1 MKRDMKQWM
10 KDVVDAPVKR
20 AVPVLS
26 FPAIQLMGITVREL
40 ISSSDAQA
48 KGMKMVADRVP
59 TGASV
64 SMMDLSVE
72 AECFGSQIRFSDDE
86 VPTVVGSVV
95 SSLEE
100 VEALSVPAVGAG
112 RTGIYI
118 EAIQKAVDLIQDRPV
133 FAGVI
138 GPFSL
143 AGRLMDVTEAMI
155 YCYEEPEMVAA
166 LLDKVT
172 DFLIAYCKAYK
183 EVGANGV
190 VMAEP
195 LAGLLSPALAE
206 EFSAP
211 YVKRVVDAVQDD
223 NFSVVYHNCGNAAIQ
238 MIDSILGTG
247 AAMYHFGNAISMKEM
262 LQHIP
267 AGTIA
272 MGNVDPA
279 GQLRNGTPESV
290 RAETLRIMGECC
302 DHPNFVISSGC
313 DIPPMSPW
321 ENIDAFFQA
330 VDEFYQK
337 K

>member
-64 SMMDLSVE
+64 SLMDLSVE

-330 VDEFYQK
+330 VEEFYQK

>member
-20 AVPVLS
+20 AGPGLS

-48 KGMKMVADRVP
+48 KGMKLVADRVP

-64 SMMDLSVE
+64 SLMDLSVE

>member
-48 KGMKMVADRVP
+48 KGMKLVADRVP

-64 SMMDLSVE
+64 SLMDLSVE

>member
-48 KGMKMVADRVP
+48 KGMKMVADRVSA
-59 TGASV
+59 GASV
-64 SMMDLSVE
+64 SLMDLSVE

>member
-64 SMMDLSVE
+64 SLMDLSVE
-72 AECFGSQIRFSDDE
+72 AECFGSQIRVSDAA

>member
-10 KDVVDAPVKR
+10 KDVVDAPVKQ

-48 KGMKMVADRVP
+48 KGMKLVADRVP

-64 SMMDLSVE
+64 SLMDLSVE

>member
-48 KGMKMVADRVP
+48 KGMKLVADRVP

-64 SMMDLSVE
+64 SLMDLSVE

-100 VEALSVPAVGAG
+100 VEALPVPAVGAG